1 MTLGQTFVTVFYF
14 GLAWKVCS
22 RKDTFKR
29 NIMEQNLGV
38 FDTPID
44 SNGWDT
50 LRVQELQ
57 NHLLYIDTYVT
68 YPPNLPTHLT

>member
-1 MTLGQTFVTVFYF
+1 
-14 GLAWKVCS
+14 
-22 RKDTFKR
+22 
-29 NIMEQNLGV
+29 MEQNLGV

-68 YPPNLPTHLT
+68 YLSLIHI

>member
-1 MTLGQTFVTVFYF
+1 
-14 GLAWKVCS
+14 
-22 RKDTFKR
+22 
-29 NIMEQNLGV
+29 MEQNLGV